1 MAGGSATKV
10 VQITNIAPQATKDQ
24 MAALFGL
31 LGKIEEIRL
40 CMFQFVFILVLW
52 RKRILES
59 DILTAF
65 SCSVFVKVH
74 LKLFSLYLVFK
85 NFYLDLQ

>member
-24 MAALFGL
+24 MQALFGL

-40 CMFQFVFILVLW
+40 CKKYF
-52 RKRILES
+52 
-59 DILTAF
+59 
-65 SCSVFVKVH
+65 
-74 LKLFSLYLVFK
+74 
-85 NFYLDLQ
+85 